1 MQNKGYNMNG
11 LVNWLDARF
20 PLINTWRDH
29 FSNYY
34 VPKNLNFYYFFGSI
48 ALVML
53 LNQLVTGIWLTM
65 FYTPSADQAF
75 SSVEYIMRD
84 INFGWLLRYMHS
96 TGASAFFIV
105 IYLHMFRG
113 LLYGS
118 YQKPRELV
126 WLLGMFLY
134 LLLMAEAFFGYL
146 LPWGQMSYWGA
157 EVITSLFGAVPYIGK
172 SMAVWLR
179 GDYSVA
185 NATLQRFF
193 ALHVIGIPILMLFL
207 VFLHIVALHK
217 VGSNNP
223 EGIEIKHNVDSQGK
237 PVDGIPLHPYYSVKD
252 FMGIIVFMILFFAVV
267 FFAPEMGGYFLEHAN
282 FAPANPMVTP
292 DHIAP
297 VWYMAPFYAILRAIP
312 DKFFGIL
319 CMQAAI
325 VLLFFVPW
333 LDKSKVRSMRYKGTL
348 SRMSLTLFVLSVLL
362 LGYLGTAPVTPAKLI
377 LARIGTVVYFAYFIL
392 MPFYSRFETSR
403 QVPARIGG

>member
-1 MQNKGYNMNG
+1 MNG
-11 LVNWLDARF
+11 LVNWLDERF
-20 PLINTWRDH
+20 PLVSTWKAH

-34 VPKNLNFYYFFGSI
+34 APKNFNFLYFFGSL
-48 ALVML
+48 ALIVL
-53 LNQLVTGIWLTM
+53 VNQIITGLWLTM
-65 FYTPSADQAF
+65 FYTPNADQAF
-75 SSVEYIMRD
+75 SSVEFIMRD

-172 SMAVWLR
+172 GLAVWLR

-185 NATLQRFF
+185 NPTLQRFF
-193 ALHVIGIPILMLFL
+193 ALHVIGIPILMIIL

-223 EGIEIKHNVDSQGK
+223 EGIDIKKALDKDGK
-237 PVDGIPLHPYYSVKD
+237 PLDGIPFHPYYTVKD
-252 FMGIIVFMILFFAVV
+252 FVGIIVFSILFFAVV

-282 FAPANPMVTP
+282 FVPANPMVTP

-297 VWYMAPFYAILRAIP
+297 VWYLAPFYAILRAIP
-312 DKFFGIL
+312 DKLIGVV
-319 CMQAAI
+319 CMAAAI
-325 VLLFFVPW
+325 LLLFFLPW
-333 LDKSKVRSMRYKGTL
+333 LDKSNVRSVRYKGMY
-348 SRMSLTLFVLSVLL
+348 SRISITLFAFSFLL
-362 LGYLGTAPVTPAKLI
+362 LGYLGTTPVTPVRLL
-377 LARIGTVVYFAYFIL
+377 LARIAAVIYFSYFIL
-392 MPFYSRFETSR
+392 MPIYSRFEKTR
-403 QVPARIGG
+403 PVPTRIGEK